1 MSGNNDSIASKVKQ
15 YLVTA
20 YLDISVHDIEAGSNI
35 RALKPAGVEK
45 LAASIADV
53 GFLPSSIVAVVLH
66 PTKPGKYLAIDGW
79 HRINAVKFLLK
90 TKPDGQSTIPAMV
103 YQKNMPKALLLHYA
117 HGTDRINTVH
127 VRPTCWKCWM
137 ESGVGYEDCYEEC
150 SDSDN

>member
-1 MSGNNDSIASKVKQ
+1 MSGDNEPIATKVKQ

-20 YLDISVHDIEAGSNI
+20 YLEISVHDCEAGSNI

-90 TKPDGQSTIPAMV
+90 TNPNGQFKIPAMV
-103 YQKNMPKALLLHYA
+103 YKKTLPRALLLHYA
-117 HGTDRINTVH
+117 HGTDRLNGCH

-137 ESGVGYEDCYEEC
+137 ESGVGYEDCYE
-150 SDSDN
+150 DLSDN